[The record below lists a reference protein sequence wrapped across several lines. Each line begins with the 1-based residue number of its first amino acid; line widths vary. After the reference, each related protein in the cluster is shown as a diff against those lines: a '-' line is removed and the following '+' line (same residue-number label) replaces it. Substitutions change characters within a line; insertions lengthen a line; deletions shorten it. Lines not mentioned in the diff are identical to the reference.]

1 MVLNWYEMKF
11 KKTEKEIIKTI
22 VKYGGDVKS
31 LADVINKSH
40 LLEKRGIAIIP
51 DNRNLIYLKKTM
63 YQDWDDKEAF
73 GYIADM
79 VSLISYLVDNRLLIT
94 IPFRD
99 SQPLVIGKEKAEWGR
114 RDVIVI
120 NDGEGYIIADQDFFN
135 WYENNQQAYWPC
147 TCSEEFM
154 PISKTLTSW
163 FSVSQELKDLV
174 KHNFKTEE
182 ERRFVKQQLLMW
194 VSILVALLIG
204 LLGIFCKQ

>member
-1 MVLNWYEMKF
+1 MTF

-40 LLEKRGIAIIP
+40 LLENRGIAIIP
-51 DNRNLIYLKKTM
+51 NNRNLVYLKKTS
-63 YQDWDDKEAF
+63 YDSWDDKEAF
-73 GYIADM
+73 GYIADF
-79 VSLISYLVDNRLLIT
+79 VSLINYLIDNRLIVT
-94 IPFRD
+94 IPFRE
-99 SQPLVIGKEKAEWGR
+99 SIPLVIGKEKSEYGR
-114 RDVIVI
+114 NCIVI
-120 NDGEGYIIADQDFFN
+120 NDGEGIITEDQEFFN

-147 TCSEEFM
+147 TVSEDYM

-182 ERRFVKQQLLMW
+182 ERRFSKQQRLTW
-194 VSILVALLIG
+194 ISIIIASIIG
-204 LLGIFCKQ
+204 LSSLIVGVVGILIR

>member
-1 MVLNWYEMKF
+1 MTF

-51 DNRNLIYLKKTM
+51 DNKHIIYLKKTI
-63 YQDWDDKEAF
+63 YKDWDDKEAF

-79 VSLISYLVDNRLLIT
+79 VSLISYLIDNRLLIT

-99 SQPLVIGKEKAEWGR
+99 SKPLVIGKEKSEYGKNC
-114 RDVIVI
+114 IVI
-120 NDGEGYIIADQDFFN
+120 NDGEGYIVADQDFFN

-147 TCSEEFM
+147 TCSEEFL

-182 ERRFVKQQLLMW
+182 QRRYNTQQRLMW
-194 VSILVALLIG
+194 VSIFVALLIG
-204 LLGIFCKQ
+204 LLGIFCK

>member
-1 MVLNWYEMKF
+1 MKF

-51 DNRNLIYLKKTM
+51 DNKHIIYLKKSM

-73 GYIADM
+73 GYIADF
-79 VSLISYLVDNRLLIT
+79 VSLISYLIDNRLIVT

-99 SQPLVIGKEKAEWGR
+99 SSPLVIGKEKSEWGKQC
-114 RDVIVI
+114 IVI
-120 NDGEGYIIADQDFFN
+120 NDGEGYIKEDNDFFN
-135 WYENNQQAYWPC
+135 WYERGQQAYWPC
-147 TCSEEFM
+147 ECSEVLM

-174 KHNFKTEE
+174 KHNFKSEE
-182 ERRFVKQQLLMW
+182 ERRFSKQQRLTW
-194 VSILVALLIG
+194 ISIIIASIIG
-204 LLGIFCKQ
+204 LSSLIVGVVGILIR

>member
-1 MVLNWYEMKF
+1 MTF

-51 DNRNLIYLKKTM
+51 NNRNLIYLKKTM

-73 GYIADM
+73 GYIADF
-79 VSLISYLVDNRLLIT
+79 VSLISYLIDNRLIVT
-94 IPFRD
+94 IPFRNT
-99 SQPLVIGKEKAEWGR
+99 QPLVIGKEKAEWGKR
-114 RDVIVI
+114 CIVI
-120 NDGEGYIIADQDFFN
+120 NDGEGIIQEDQDFFN
-135 WYENNQQAYWPC
+135 WYEHNQQAYWPC

-163 FSVSQELKDLV
+163 FSVSQELKDMV
-174 KHNFKTEE
+174 KHNFKSEE
-182 ERRFVKQQLLMW
+182 ERRFEKQQRLTW
-194 VSILVALLIG
+194 ISIIVTGFIGLAGLAIAIISLLIR
-204 LLGIFCKQ
+204 

>member
-1 MVLNWYEMKF
+1 MTF

-51 DNRNLIYLKKTM
+51 DNKNLIYLKKTL
-63 YQDWDDKEAF
+63 YQDWDDKETF
-73 GYIADM
+73 GYIADF
-79 VSLISYLVDNRLLIT
+79 VSLINYLIDNRLIVT
-94 IPFRD
+94 IPFRNT
-99 SQPLVIGKEKAEWGR
+99 QPLVIGKEKSEWGKR
-114 RDVIVI
+114 GGIVI
-120 NDGEGYIIADQDFFN
+120 NNGEGYIVADQDFFN

-174 KHNFKTEE
+174 KHNFRNEE
-182 ERRFVKQQLLMW
+182 ERRFVKQQRLMW
-194 VSILVALLIG
+194 ISIVVAIAIG
-204 LLGIFCKQ
+204 LLGLFK

>member
-1 MVLNWYEMKF
+1 MTF
-11 KKTEKEIIKTI
+11 KKTEKEILKAI

-51 DNRNLIYLKKTM
+51 DNKNLIYLKKSI
-63 YQDWDDKEAF
+63 YQEWDDKDAF
-73 GYIADM
+73 GYIADF
-79 VSLISYLVDNRLLIT
+79 VSLISYLIDNRLIVT
-94 IPFRD
+94 IPFRNT
-99 SQPLVIGKEKAEWGR
+99 QPLVIGKEKAEWGKR
-114 RDVIVI
+114 CIII
-120 NDGEGYIIADQDFFN
+120 NNGEGIIQEDQDFFN

-182 ERRFVKQQLLMW
+182 ERRFSKQQRLTW
-194 VSILVALLIG
+194 ISIIVTGFIGLAGLAIAIISLLIR
-204 LLGIFCKQ
+204 

>member
-1 MVLNWYEMKF
+1 MTF
-11 KKTEKEIIKTI
+11 KKTEKEIIETI

-51 DNRNLIYLKKTM
+51 NNRNLIYLKKSK
-63 YQDWDDKEAF
+63 YEGWDDKEAF

-94 IPFRD
+94 IPFRN
-99 SQPLVIGKEKAEWGR
+99 SQPLVIGKEKSEYGKNC
-114 RDVIVI
+114 IVI
-120 NDGEGYIIADQDFFN
+120 NDGEGYIVEDHEFFN

-147 TCSEEFM
+147 TCSEEFL

-182 ERRFVKQQLLMW
+182 QRRFNKQQRLMW
-194 VSILVALLIG
+194 VSIFVALLIG
-204 LLGIFCKQ
+204 LLGIFCK

>member
-1 MVLNWYEMKF
+1 MTF
-11 KKTEKEIIKTI
+11 KKTEKEILKAI

-51 DNRNLIYLKKTM
+51 DNKNLIYLKKTH
-63 YQDWDDKEAF
+63 YEDWDDKEAF
-73 GYIADM
+73 GYIADF
-79 VSLISYLVDNRLLIT
+79 VSLICYLIDNRLIVT
-94 IPFRD
+94 IPFRN
-99 SQPLVIGKEKAEWGR
+99 SQPLVIGKEKAEWGKR
-114 RDVIVI
+114 CIVI
-120 NDGEGYIIADQDFFN
+120 NNGEGIIQEDQDFFN

-182 ERRFVKQQLLMW
+182 ERRFSKQQRLTW
-194 VSILVALLIG
+194 ISIIVTGFIGLAGLAIAIISLLIR
-204 LLGIFCKQ
+204 

>member
-1 MVLNWYEMKF
+1 MKF

-51 DNRNLIYLKKTM
+51 DNKHIIYLKKSM

-73 GYIADM
+73 GYIADF
-79 VSLISYLVDNRLLIT
+79 VSLISYLIDNRLIVT
-94 IPFRD
+94 IPFRE
-99 SQPLVIGKEKAEWGR
+99 SIPLVIGKEKSEYGR
-114 RDVIVI
+114 NCIVI
-120 NDGEGYIIADQDFFN
+120 NNGEGIITADQEFFN

-147 TCSEEFM
+147 TVSEEYM

-174 KHNFKTEE
+174 NHNFKTEE
-182 ERRFVKQQLLMW
+182 ERRFIKQQQLTW
-194 VSILVALLIG
+194 ISIAVTAFIGIAGLI
-204 LLGIFCKQ
+204 IAIISICR

>member
-1 MVLNWYEMKF
+1 MKF

-51 DNRNLIYLKKTM
+51 NNKHIIYLKKSM
-63 YQDWDDKEAF
+63 YRNWDDKEAF
-73 GYIADM
+73 GYIADF
-79 VSLISYLVDNRLLIT
+79 VSLINYLIDNRFIVT
-94 IPFRD
+94 IPFRE
-99 SQPLVIGKEKAEWGR
+99 SIPLVIGKEKSKYER
-114 RDVIVI
+114 NCIVI
-120 NDGEGYIIADQDFFN
+120 NDGEGYIKEDNDFFN

-147 TCSEEFM
+147 TVSEEYM

-174 KHNFKTEE
+174 NHNFKTEE
-182 ERRFVKQQLLMW
+182 EYRFAKQQRLTRI
-194 VSILVALLIG
+194 SIIIATIIG
-204 LLGIFCKQ
+204 LSSLIVGVVGILKH

>member
-1 MVLNWYEMKF
+1 MKF

-51 DNRNLIYLKKTM
+51 DNKHIIYLKKSM
-63 YQDWDDKEAF
+63 YQYWDDKEAF
-73 GYIADM
+73 GYIADF
-79 VSLISYLVDNRLLIT
+79 VSLICYLIDNRLIVT
-94 IPFRD
+94 IPFRE
-99 SQPLVIGKEKAEWGR
+99 SIPLVIGKEKSEYGR
-114 RDVIVI
+114 NCIVI
-120 NDGEGYIIADQDFFN
+120 NDGEGIITADQEFFN

-147 TCSEEFM
+147 TVSEEYM

-182 ERRFVKQQLLMW
+182 ERRFSKQQW
-194 VSILVALLIG
+194 ATWISIIVAILIA
-204 LLGIFCKQ
+204 LFK

>member
-1 MVLNWYEMKF
+1 MTF

-51 DNRNLIYLKKTM
+51 DNKHVIYLKKTI
-63 YQDWDDKEAF
+63 YQDWDDKEAM

-79 VSLISYLVDNRLLIT
+79 VSLISYLIDNRLLIT

-99 SQPLVIGKEKAEWGR
+99 SQPLIIGKEKADYGKNC
-114 RDVIVI
+114 IVI
-120 NDGEGYIIADQDFFN
+120 NDGEGYIVADKDFYN

-147 TCSEEFM
+147 TCSEEYL

-174 KHNFKTEE
+174 EHNFKSEE
-182 ERRFVKQQLLMW
+182 ERRFSKQQW
-194 VSILVALLIG
+194 ATWISIIVAILIA
-204 LLGIFCKQ
+204 LFK

>member
-1 MVLNWYEMKF
+1 MTF

-31 LADVINKSH
+31 LADVVNKSH

-51 DNRNLIYLKKTM
+51 DNTHLIYLKKTI
-63 YQDWDDKEAF
+63 YQDWEDKEAF

-79 VSLISYLVDNRLLIT
+79 VSLISYLIDNRLIIP

-99 SQPLVIGKEKAEWGR
+99 SQPLVIGKEKAEWG
-114 RDVIVI
+114 DKGKIVI
-120 NDGEGYIIADQDFFN
+120 NDGEGYIVEDNDFFN
-135 WYENNQQAYWPC
+135 WYENGEQAYWPC

-163 FSVSQELKDLV
+163 ISVSQELKDLV
-174 KHNFKTEE
+174 KYNFKSEE
-182 ERRFVKQQLLMW
+182 QRRFSKQQWLTW
-194 VSILVALLIG
+194 ISIAVALLIG
-204 LLGIFCKQ
+204 ILGVLCK

>member
-1 MVLNWYEMKF
+1 MTF

-51 DNRNLIYLKKTM
+51 NNRNLIYLKKTM

-73 GYIADM
+73 GYIADF
-79 VSLISYLVDNRLLIT
+79 VSLITYLIDNRLIVT
-94 IPFRD
+94 IPFRNT
-99 SQPLVIGKEKAEWGR
+99 QPLVIGKEKAEWGKR
-114 RDVIVI
+114 CIVI
-120 NDGEGYIIADQDFFN
+120 NDGEGIIQEDQDFFN

-163 FSVSQELKDLV
+163 FSVSQELKDMV
-174 KHNFKTEE
+174 KHNFKSEE
-182 ERRFVKQQLLMW
+182 ERRFAKQQRLTW
-194 VSILVALLIG
+194 ISIVVAMAIG
-204 LLGIFCKQ
+204 LLGLFK